1 MDSSVLSL
9 CTAGYGEGY
18 HGNGRTTIQMF
29 PMDQTW
35 VLWRDLDL
43 GDPKRYPVQEVSLTE
58 GWTVVSQELEGLP
71 GWKGPNQENKDGEGF
86 SVDMCYIERSS
97 MSIE

>member
-1 MDSSVLSL
+1 M
-9 CTAGYGEGY
+9 
-18 HGNGRTTIQMF
+18 
-29 PMDQTW
+29 
-35 VLWRDLDL
+35 
-43 GDPKRYPVQEVSLTE
+43 SLTE